1 MEFQL
6 GDSFCGSSEQIL
18 LLVLY
23 CVIYACITL
32 TDTVDVITV
41 VIILLLSDAGSP
53 ISKLLGLYDGKPR
66 LSLHYFGI
74 CIQKNKE
81 NDIFFE

>member
-1 MEFQL
+1 M
-6 GDSFCGSSEQIL
+6 DS
-18 LLVLY
+18 
-23 CVIYACITL
+23 CITII
-32 TDTVDVITV
+32 DIIDIDVVIVIVIDVTV

-66 LSLHYFGI
+66 LPSHYFGI